1 MTPARLLRSAG
12 ATVVC
17 LAVMVLGIG
26 ACRDADSDAAAPSPQ
41 PSEAPASTVPPAAT
55 VSGPAGALDLPA
67 LVRRIEPSI
76 VAVSAAT
83 RFGPAGEG
91 SGVIVRED
99 GVIVTN
105 HHVIDGADTVVVAFA
120 DGSQIAADV
129 EAADPVSDLAVL
141 RVDRD
146 DLPAARLADRYPQV
160 GEPAIAIGNP
170 LGFESTVTAG
180 IVSGL
185 GRSIPARSAQGGLSL
200 VDLIQTDAAISPG
213 NSGGALVGADGRII
227 GINIAYIPP
236 SAGAVSLGFAIPAPT
251 VRDVVDEL
259 LEDGTADHAY
269 LGARLASVTPQMSS
283 DLDLDAPSGAAII
296 AVEQNGPADAA
307 GLEPGMVITA
317 IDGRAVRDVP
327 GLLTLLRRYDPG
339 DQALLTVVGDDSERS
354 VTIEFGAR
362 PTP

>member
-1 MTPARLLRSAG
+1 VTPARSVRSAS
-12 ATVVC
+12 AAFVC
-17 LAVMVLGIG
+17 LAVIVLGIA
-26 ACRDADSDAAAPSPQ
+26 ACRDADDEQAAPSLQ
-41 PSEAPASTVPPAAT
+41 PSEPPASTVPPAAT
-55 VSGPAGALDLPA
+55 AQVSAGVLDLPA
-67 LVRRIEPSI
+67 LVRQIEPSI
-76 VAVSAAT
+76 VAVSAT
-83 RFGPAGEG
+83 NRFGPAGEG

-105 HHVIDGADTVVVAFA
+105 HHVVDGADAVVVALA
-120 DGSQIAADV
+120 DGSQIPADV
-129 EAADPVSDLAVL
+129 EAVDPVSDLAAL

-146 DLPAARLADRYPQV
+146 DLPAARLSDGYPQV

-227 GINIAYIPP
+227 GINVAYIPP

-269 LGARLASVTPQMSS
+269 LGARLATVSPQISTE
-283 DLDLDAPSGAAII
+283 LDLGAPSGAAII
-296 AVEQNGPADAA
+296 AVEHDGPAATA
-307 GLEPGMVITA
+307 GLSPGDVITG
-317 IDGRAVRDVP
+317 IDGEPVRDVP

-339 DQALLTVVGDDSERS
+339 DRAVLTVVDASSERS
-354 VTIEFGAR
+354 VTIEFGVR
-362 PTP
+362 PAG

>member
-1 MTPARLLRSAG
+1 VTPASYVRRPGPITACFAAALLA
-12 ATVVC
+12 
-17 LAVMVLGIG
+17 LA
-26 ACRDADSDAAAPSPQ
+26 ACSDADEGTALPSPRPTE
-41 PSEAPASTVPPAAT
+41 PSTTTVPSAT
-55 VSGPAGALDLPA
+55 THDGPAGESDIPA
-67 LVRRIEPSI
+67 LVRQIEPSI
-76 VAVSAAT
+76 VAVSATT
-83 RFGPAGEG
+83 RFGEAGEG

-105 HHVIDGADTVVVAFA
+105 HHVVDGTDAVVVALA
-120 DGSQIAADV
+120 DGSQIPATI
-129 EAADPVSDLAVL
+129 EATDPISDLAIL

-146 DLPAARLADRYPQV
+146 DLPAARLADDYPQV

-227 GINIAYIPP
+227 GINVAYIPP
-236 SAGAVSLGFAIPAPT
+236 SAGAVSLGFAIPATT
-251 VRDVVDEL
+251 VRDVVDQL

-269 LGARLASVTPQMSS
+269 LGARLATVSPQIST
-283 DLDLDAPSGAAII
+283 DLDLDASSGAAII
-296 AVEQNGPADAA
+296 AVEQDGPAASA
-307 GLEPGMVITA
+307 GLRPGVVITA
-317 IDGRAVRDVP
+317 IDGEPVRDVP
-327 GLLTLLRRYDPG
+327 ALLTLLRRYDPG
-339 DQALLTVVGDDSERS
+339 DKAVLTVLGENLERA

-362 PTP
+362 PTA

>member
-1 MTPARLLRSAG
+1 
-12 ATVVC
+12 V
-17 LAVMVLGIG
+17 
-26 ACRDADSDAAAPSPQ
+26 
-41 PSEAPASTVPPAAT
+41 
-55 VSGPAGALDLPA
+55 LDLPA
-67 LVRRIEPSI
+67 LVRQIEPSI
-76 VAVSAAT
+76 VAVSATT

-91 SGVIVRED
+91 SAVLVRED

-105 HHVIDGADTVVVAFA
+105 HHVIDGADAVVVAFA
-120 DGSQIAADV
+120 DGSQIPADV

-146 DLPAARLADRYPQV
+146 DLPAARPADGYPQV
-160 GEPAIAIGNP
+160 GETAIAVGNP

-180 IVSGL
+180 IVSGV

-227 GINIAYIPP
+227 GINVAYIPP

-269 LGARLASVTPQMSS
+269 LGPRLATVTPQISTE
-283 DLDLDAPSGAAII
+283 LDLDASSGAAII
-296 AVEQNGPADAA
+296 AVERDGPAATA
-307 GLEPGMVITA
+307 GLSPGVVITVM
-317 IDGRAVRDVP
+317 DGEPVRI
-327 GLLTLLRRYDPG
+327 
-339 DQALLTVVGDDSERS
+339 ERS
-354 VTIEFGAR
+354 AKRVRTYLGGHLVADTTSPRAMITARSTAFFSSRTFPGQLYDTIQSQASSEKPLIFFPFCCANRSRNSSASSLMSPTRSRSGGRNSSTTAR
-362 PTP
+362 R